1 MSRRP
6 PEDRGAVVFL
16 HKDGLTTPEICRM
29 TGFDRRFVTRWISRY
44 NDSGSLDDAAGAGR
58 KRKLSKSVERT
69 VEKKMRGKRRR
80 SSRVIARELKKQK
93 VADVSYVTVQRT
105 MHRRDLHAF
114 RQRKASRLSET
125 HKRGRLRFAKANT
138 KKDWSKVV
146 FSDEHTFKQFKGG
159 NPRHNFVWAKSV
171 SEVPGKEMERW
182 G

>member
-16 HKDGLTTPEICRM
+16 HKDGLTTAEICRK

-93 VADVSYVTVQRT
+93 VADVCYVTVQRT
-105 MHRRDLHAF
+105 MHRRDL
-114 RQRKASRLSET
+114 RPRD
-125 HKRGRLRFAKANT
+125 KRGRLRFAKANA
-138 KKDWSKVV
+138 KK
-146 FSDEHTFKQFKGG
+146 DEHTFKQFKGG

-171 SEVPGKEMERW
+171 RW
-182 G
+182 SGGG